1 MRPLDDKILR
11 IDYDISP
18 KMVTYVR
25 LLQDYQAQNGYNVT
39 VGPPGGA
46 WGQFPASYHVQ
57 SAGALGTL
65 VYTISPTL
73 INEVS
78 WGINRGKQGVD
89 PLDDASADKAQRRRE
104 DLSAEPA
111 AAERCQR
118 QRADAAAH
126 QPDAATI

>member
-11 IDYDISP
+11 VDYNISP
-18 KMVTYVR
+18 KVQIFVR

-57 SAGALGTL
+57 SAGALGT
-65 VYTISPTL
+65 VIYTFSPTL
-73 INEVS
+73 INEFS

-89 PLDDASADKAQRRRE
+89 PTDDTSSNPNNGGVKTYA
-104 DLSAEPA
+104 AEPA
-111 AAERCQR
+111 AAEGRQR
-118 QRADAAAH
+118 QRARRCRASTR
-126 QPDAATI
+126 AATS